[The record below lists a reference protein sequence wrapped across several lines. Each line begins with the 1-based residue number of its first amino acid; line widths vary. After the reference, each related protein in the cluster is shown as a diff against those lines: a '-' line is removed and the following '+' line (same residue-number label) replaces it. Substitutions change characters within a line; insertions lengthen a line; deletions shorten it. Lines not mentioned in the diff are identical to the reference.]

1 MAWHTFW
8 NIFRN
13 ISILLGASVR
23 ELLLLY
29 IRVLEM
35 IRDEETQKYRRN
47 FQTQYQP
54 PQIDHTSVP
63 LAHTVP
69 GSLNDRMGH
78 VLTVLYWTF
87 FLILKKERKE
97 KRKNSFRA
105 GGVINWQIKSQGIK
119 RKEHLFFC
127 VCVPWR
133 ARISIRRER
142 ARAPQW
148 RWPKIPRQVSDAA
161 KKTSSYFAYERKE
174 RKKNKKAP
182 TPIR

>member
-1 MAWHTFW
+1 MK
-8 NIFRN
+8 RLK
-13 ISILLGASVR
+13 SI
-23 ELLLLY
+23 
-29 IRVLEM
+29 
-35 IRDEETQKYRRN
+35 EETFKLNTSHRRSTTLQ
-47 FQTQYQP
+47 FHSLTQCP
-54 PQIDHTSVP
+54 ALWMTEWV
-63 LAHTVP
+63 
-69 GSLNDRMGH
+69 M
-78 VLTVLYWTF
+78 YWRYCTEHF
-87 FLILKKERKE
+87 FFKLKKERKE

-148 RWPKIPRQVSDAA
+148 RWPKITRQVSDAA

-174 RKKNKKAP
+174 RKKNKKAL